1 MDNPNSLRSI
11 LKLAVSNSY
20 NSAKRLKQKIS
31 FSYFIL
37 IYQLYL
43 HQLNWYD
50 DMNNKNPTATVL
62 YLIEQAIKEYRK
74 ISQRNISKIV
84 KDITIDQCLVLIIL
98 NKDDKISQNELANLV
113 FKDNAS
119 ITRMIELMVKKDYLN
134 RTIHKEDRRKFNLEI
149 TEKGKKTL
157 ELINPIAKLNRET
170 ALNGLSLEEINLLE
184 KTLNKIITN
193 CKI

>member
-1 MDNPNSLRSI
+1 
-11 LKLAVSNSY
+11 
-20 NSAKRLKQKIS
+20 
-31 FSYFIL
+31 
-37 IYQLYL
+37 
-43 HQLNWYD
+43 
-50 DMNNKNPTATVL
+50 MNIKNATGTVL
-62 YLIEQAIKEYRK
+62 YSIEQAIKEYRK
-74 ISQRNISKIV
+74 VSQKNITKIV

-98 NKDDKISQNELANLV
+98 NKDEKISQNELANLI

-149 TEKGKKTL
+149 TEKGKKTI
-157 ELINPIAKLNRET
+157 ELINPIVQVNRQT
-170 ALNGLSLEEINLLE
+170 ALYGLSQEEINLLD

>member
-1 MDNPNSLRSI
+1 
-11 LKLAVSNSY
+11 
-20 NSAKRLKQKIS
+20 
-31 FSYFIL
+31 
-37 IYQLYL
+37 
-43 HQLNWYD
+43 
-50 DMNNKNPTATVL
+50 MNNKNPTATVL
-62 YLIEQAIKEYRK
+62 YLIEHAIKEYRK

-134 RTIHKEDRRKFNLEI
+134 RTIHQEDRRKFNLEV
-149 TEKGKKTL
+149 TEKGKKML